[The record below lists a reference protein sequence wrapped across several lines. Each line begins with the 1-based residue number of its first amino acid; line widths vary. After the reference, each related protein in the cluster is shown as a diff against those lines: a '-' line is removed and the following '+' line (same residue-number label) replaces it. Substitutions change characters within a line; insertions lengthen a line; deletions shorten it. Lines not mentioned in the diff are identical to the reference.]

1 MALEVVVTVT
11 YGMTA
16 STIILNKIN
25 FLKAKIS
32 SDSDAADNTEH
43 RYLPKK
49 ELHGPPKKWIE
60 TGSLTFA
67 EIKGSHRRLL

>member
-1 MALEVVVTVT
+1 MTLEVVVTVT

-32 SDSDAADNTEH
+32 SDKDAADDTEH
-43 RYLPKK
+43 LYLPKK
-49 ELHGPPKKWIE
+49 ELPSDAVSENSNAKR
-60 TGSLTFA
+60 GSN
-67 EIKGSHRRLL
+67 